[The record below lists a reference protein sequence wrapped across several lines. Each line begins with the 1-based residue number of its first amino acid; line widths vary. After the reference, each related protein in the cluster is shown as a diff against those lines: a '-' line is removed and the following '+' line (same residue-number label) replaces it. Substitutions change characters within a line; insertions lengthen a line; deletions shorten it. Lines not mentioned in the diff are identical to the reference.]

1 MAVQINLFQIIFEE
15 YLKISSDLISKYPT
29 IQDQLLYLILIPH
42 VVLLL
47 FLFGFG
53 QTFIHEHKG
62 LRLLTTITA
71 YVFFIWAGWYGTILV
86 PLAIGWFYIL
96 LGIGLVFFFV
106 GRVIH
111 PSRASELFALSKAV
125 GEKLTEKSKKAKVYQ
140 DEIDSLNAQI
150 SSFGHGPHQP
160 HQQEYIDY
168 LTAQRAAIQTKL
180 DKLS

>member
-15 YLKISSDLISKYPT
+15 YLKISSDLISRYPT

-62 LRLLTTITA
+62 LRFLTTITA
-71 YVFFIWAGWYGTILV
+71 YIFILWAGWYGTFLV
-86 PLAIGWFYIL
+86 PLTIGWFYIL
-96 LGIGLVFFFV
+96 LGIGFVFFFV

-125 GEKLTEKSKKAKVYQ
+125 GEKITEKSKKANVYE
-140 DEIDSLNAQI
+140 DEIDSLTAQI
-150 SSFGHGPHQP
+150 NSFGHGPHQP
-160 HQQEYIDY
+160 QQQQYIDY
-168 LTAQRAAIQTKL
+168 LTAQRAALQNKL
-180 DKLS
+180 DKLR